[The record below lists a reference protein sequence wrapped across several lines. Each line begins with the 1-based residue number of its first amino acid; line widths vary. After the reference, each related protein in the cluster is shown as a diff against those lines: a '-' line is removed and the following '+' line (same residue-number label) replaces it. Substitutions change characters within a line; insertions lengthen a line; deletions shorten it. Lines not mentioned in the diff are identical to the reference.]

1 MLLMPHT
8 GHLRQK
14 AGYSM
19 RADRVQAFSDG
30 IFAILITILVL
41 EFRLPS
47 YKTGE
52 LATAVLAQ
60 WPILFAYVLTFSYI
74 GILWLFHHDLFG
86 YIERTSTKLN
96 VLNLFSIFLTTL
108 LNYSM
113 SLLADSLVTQNKA
126 DMRFS
131 FALYA
136 AVAMSISA
144 SYFWFYSYLRR
155 NNDLLSAEGCTVY
168 FSSVRR
174 FPLVSTL
181 IYAVAF
187 TASLFS
193 TTVGAVFL
201 LLGIGFH
208 GFAYWKTAS
217 VKNS

>member
-1 MLLMPHT
+1 MLIPHV
-8 GHLRQK
+8 GHRRQK

-19 RADRVQAFSDG
+19 KADRVQAFSDG

-41 EFRLPS
+41 EFKLPS
-47 YKTGE
+47 YTAGK
-52 LATAVLAQ
+52 LAAAVLAQ

-86 YIERTSTKLN
+86 YIEKTSPKLN
-96 VLNLFSIFLTTL
+96 VLNLLSIFLTTL

-144 SYFWFYSYLRR
+144 SYFWLYSYLRK
-155 NNDLLSAEGCTVY
+155 NIDLLSEEGYAVY

-174 FPLVSTL
+174 FPLASTL
-181 IYAVAF
+181 IYAAALA
-187 TASLFS
+187 ASLFS
-193 TTVGAVFL
+193 TAVGAAFL

-208 GFAYWKTAS
+208 GFAYWKTARVQS
-217 VKNS
+217 I

>member
-1 MLLMPHT
+1 MLIPST
-8 GHLRQK
+8 GYRRQK
-14 AGYSM
+14 AGIGM
-19 RADRVQAFSDG
+19 KADRVQAFSDG

-41 EFRLPS
+41 EFRLPG
-47 YKTGE
+47 YTAGN
-52 LATAVLAQ
+52 LAAAVLAQ
-60 WPILFAYVLTFSYI
+60 WPILFAYILTFSYI

-86 YIERTSTKLN
+86 CIERTSPKLN

-136 AVAMSISA
+136 AIAMGIST
-144 SYFWFYSYLRR
+144 SYFWLYSYLRK
-155 NNDLLSAEGCTVY
+155 NKDLLSAEGYALY

-174 FPLVSTL
+174 FPLMSTL
-181 IYAVAF
+181 IYAAAF

-193 TTVGAVFL
+193 TAVGALFL
-201 LLGIGFH
+201 LLGIIFH
-208 GFAYWKTAS
+208 GFAYWRTARVQGS
-217 VKNS
+217 